1 MTHASASQTWLR
13 RQSPHRV
20 LISEINLYVFVKD
33 YKPKHQM
40 RKGGK
45 FEIRFA
51 EEQGMLPISV
61 NPIRFSIFFPV
72 RSIEIYLET
81 ISRKKGG
88 GMNANLKS

>member
-51 EEQGMLPISV
+51 EEQGMLPISLD
-61 NPIRFSIFFPV
+61 PIWYFVFFLV
-72 RSIEIYLET
+72 RSIDIYLE
-81 ISRKKGG
+81 IIWRKKGG
-88 GMNANLKS
+88 V